1 MRQPQW
7 HMNTLEAALDNWG
20 YSKTFKITRM
30 TKSRLSQPK
39 QHLSQ
44 PKQQKLIELF
54 VTE

>member
-39 QHLSQ
+39 Q
-44 PKQQKLIELF
+44 QKLIELF